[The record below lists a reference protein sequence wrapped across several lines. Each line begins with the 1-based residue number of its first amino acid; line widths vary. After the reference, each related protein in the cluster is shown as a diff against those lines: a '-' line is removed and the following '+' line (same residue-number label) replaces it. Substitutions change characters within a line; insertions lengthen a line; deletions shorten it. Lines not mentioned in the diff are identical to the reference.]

1 MVKPTPSDLSEQ
13 ELLMLL
19 RRKRVAARQ
28 RRITE
33 FAHTGRRIG
42 SNTASVNKLP
52 TPGDQLATSISLP
65 KSPRRQ
71 RMDGLLLMV
80 EMVVLL
86 GIVGLLW
93 NGTQMVRRLNEQV
106 VSSFL
111 QPNLAPT
118 PIIRP
123 IVIPSG
129 HTPPTSHGGAR
140 PNIEEIPPHLRLLA
154 QTYADLPVPTPAPE
168 QAIRI
173 MIPALDIDAPVI
185 QGDGWEQLKLGVGQ
199 HVGTGLPGQP
209 GNMVLSAHND
219 IYGELFRYLDR
230 LETGDE
236 VTVFTNFRAYIYVV
250 EETMLVKP
258 IDVWV
263 MEPSPTPTATLI
275 SCYPYLVNTE
285 RIIVKLNLQR
295 D

>member
-1 MVKPTPSDLSEQ
+1 
-13 ELLMLL
+13 
-19 RRKRVAARQ
+19 
-28 RRITE
+28 
-33 FAHTGRRIG
+33 
-42 SNTASVNKLP
+42 
-52 TPGDQLATSISLP
+52 
-65 KSPRRQ
+65 
-71 RMDGLLLMV
+71 MDGLLLMV
-80 EMVVLL
+80 EVLVLL
-86 GIVGLLW
+86 GMAGLLW
-93 NGTQMVRRLNEQV
+93 NGAQKVHHLNEQV
-106 VSSFL
+106 ASSFL
-111 QPNLAPT
+111 QPELTPT

-129 HTPPTSHGGAR
+129 HTPPNSPGGAR

-154 QTYADLPVPTPAPE
+154 QTYANLPIPTPAPE

-173 MIPALDIDAPVI
+173 KIPALDIDAPVI
-185 QGDGWEQLKLGVGQ
+185 QGDGWEQLKQGVGQ

-230 LETGDE
+230 LEPGDE
-236 VTVFTNFRAYIYVV
+236 VTVFTNVRAYVYIV
-250 EETMLVKP
+250 EETLLVKP

-263 MEPSPTPTATLI
+263 MEPTPTPTATLV

-285 RIIVKLNLQR
+285 RIIVKLNFQG